1 MSEESER
8 RIQALAAREEVVES
22 VRKEVEGVFEV
33 SAKSKADLEFVEEH
47 RADVLQ
53 LKTRVDELVASIR
66 DTETRLADIN
76 AKKRLVDE
84 VQLKVGV
91 ITNLLEDVRVN
102 MESVGEQRAVLD
114 HVMENLT
121 KLNDM
126 VASGQSTLRAL
137 QAERELAER
146 IERGIKALRSKTA

>member
-1 MSEESER
+1 MSEEIER

-47 RADVLQ
+47 RADVLA

-66 DTETRLADIN
+66 DSETRLADIS

-102 MESVGEQRAVLD
+102 METVGEQRAVLD
-114 HVMENLT
+114 HVMENLS
-121 KLNDM
+121 KLNEM

>member
-1 MSEESER
+1 
-8 RIQALAAREEVVES
+8 
-22 VRKEVEGVFEV
+22 
-33 SAKSKADLEFVEEH
+33 DLEFVEEH
-47 RADVLQ
+47 RADVLT
-53 LKTRVDELVASIR
+53 LKTRVEELVTSIR
-66 DTETRLADIN
+66 DTEARLADIT

-102 MESVGEQRAVLD
+102 METVGEQRAVLD
-114 HVMENLT
+114 HVMENLS
-121 KLNDM
+121 KLNEM
-126 VASGQSTLRAL
+126 VSSGQSTLRAL

>member
-1 MSEESER
+1 MPTCSRSR
-8 RIQALAAREEVVES
+8 RGSTSSCRRLAL
-22 VRKEVEGVFEV
+22 
-33 SAKSKADLEFVEEH
+33 KA
-47 RADVLQ
+47 
-53 LKTRVDELVASIR
+53 RVDELVSAIR
-66 DTETRLADIN
+66 DTEARLADIS

-102 MESVGEQRAVLD
+102 METVGEQRAVLD
-114 HVMENLT
+114 HVMENLS
-121 KLNDM
+121 KLTEM
-126 VASGQSTLRAL
+126 VASGQNTLRAL